1 MAAGYQAGCCA
12 APCPTLSFQFSFQIC
27 FAGSAL
33 VRRQV
38 VGIVVVGMFAKAQQ
52 AAAKSNQQHRYHNG
66 RDYIVDCVNHTPMN
80 AQLHKNAFHD
90 RPDHAVIH
98 HIGTRKQ
105 QAPAD
110 DFVHFG
116 GHFGFG
122 TAELILPVRREQEAI
137 RLGVP
142 CYQVADEVIGVK
154 KAEHIH
160 HGDAHHQRGNAV
172 FLASEASD
180 FVNGLILYV
189 DGGILA
195 YIGKQPQ

>member
-1 MAAGYQAGCCA
+1 
-12 APCPTLSFQFSFQIC
+12 
-27 FAGSAL
+27 
-33 VRRQV
+33 
-38 VGIVVVGMFAKAQQ
+38 MFAKAQQ

-66 RDYIVDCVNHTPMN
+66 RDCVVDGIDYIPVN
-80 AQLHKNAFHD
+80 AQLLQNIAHD

-160 HGDAHHQRGNAV
+160 HGDAHHQRGNDGAQHDEQ
-172 FLASEASD
+172 AE
-180 FVNGLILYV
+180 V
-189 DGGILA
+189 D
-195 YIGKQPQ
+195 QQ